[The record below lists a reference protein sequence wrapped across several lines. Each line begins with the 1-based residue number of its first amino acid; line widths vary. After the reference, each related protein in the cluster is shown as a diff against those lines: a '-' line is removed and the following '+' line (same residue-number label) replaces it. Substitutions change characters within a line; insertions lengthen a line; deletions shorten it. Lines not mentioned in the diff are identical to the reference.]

1 MKKIISLFLALLMVF
16 SLISCADNKIDPP
29 ETTGNGPEVT
39 TQPETTE
46 APVGEYVL
54 RHKFADIDE
63 VLERPEIE
71 VDRSRL
77 KDFYIVTEDTS
88 SFHGKATT
96 AYIAISVKG
105 YGEDRTEFVINQE
118 TSMELWEDN
127 NTITSISQIIILDNV
142 NKTFKVCEA
151 QSMDGVFE
159 DIFGGSTDAETTE
172 SDNLEENLVNGFLD
186 LFGTVFSGE
195 YRDASE
201 RYTYEKAKME
211 MDSILAMYTG
221 IGFFEF
227 MQKNYPDVKF
237 TKRPD
242 EGGSFV
248 YKTEIDGN
256 ELRFKFDR
264 ETGLFDHAS
273 YTGREHFEVTEY
285 SFTECFH
292 TDSDIPDIAK

>member
-1 MKKIISLFLALLMVF
+1 MV
-16 SLISCADNKIDPP
+16 
-29 ETTGNGPEVT
+29 
-39 TQPETTE
+39 
-46 APVGEYVL
+46 
-54 RHKFADIDE
+54 
-63 VLERPEIE
+63 
-71 VDRSRL
+71 
-77 KDFYIVTEDTS
+77 
-88 SFHGKATT
+88 
-96 AYIAISVKG
+96 
-105 YGEDRTEFVINQE
+105 
-118 TSMELWEDN
+118 
-127 NTITSISQIIILDNV
+127 
-142 NKTFKVCEA
+142 
-151 QSMDGVFE
+151 GVFE

-201 RYTYEKAKME
+201 RYTYEKVKME

-273 YTGREHFEVTEY
+273 YTGSEHFEVTEY
-285 SFTECFH
+285 SFTECLH
-292 TDSDIPDIAK
+292 TDADIPEIAK

>member
-1 MKKIISLFLALLMVF
+1 MKKIISLFLAMLMTF
-16 SLISCADNKIDPP
+16 SLFSCADNSIDPP

-71 VDRSRL
+71 TDISRL
-77 KDFYIVTEDTS
+77 RDFYTVTKSTI
-88 SFHGKATT
+88 SFRGMET
-96 AYIAISVKG
+96 ASEMVISVKG
-105 YGEDRTEFVINQE
+105 YGADRTEMIFKQESSSDIRNAMQVGVSACAVIV
-118 TSMELWEDN
+118 
-127 NTITSISQIIILDNV
+127 LDNV
-142 NKTFKVCEA
+142 NKTHKVYEA
-151 QSMDGVFE
+151 YSMNSDISE
-159 DIFGGSTDAETTE
+159 DIEGGDDVEDSM
-172 SDNLEENLVNGFLD
+172 NGIVGSL
-186 LFGTVFSGE
+186 LSGN
-195 YRDASE
+195 YNDASDK
-201 RYTYEKAKME
+201 YTYETAKNE
-211 MDSILAMYTG
+211 IDNCLGMYTG

-242 EGGSFV
+242 EGNCYV
-248 YKTEIDGN
+248 YKAQIDDN
-256 ELRFKFDR
+256 KVRFKFDR

-285 SFTECFH
+285 SFTECLH